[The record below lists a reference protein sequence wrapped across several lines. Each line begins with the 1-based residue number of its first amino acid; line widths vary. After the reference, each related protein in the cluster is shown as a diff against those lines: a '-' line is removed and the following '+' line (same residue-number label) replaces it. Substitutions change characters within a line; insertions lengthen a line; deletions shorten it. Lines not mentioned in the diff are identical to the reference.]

1 MNSARWRR
9 SSLSSRSRKLSEC
22 WRDLES
28 VIRITL
34 FIPLALCFF
43 VNAVFSQKL
52 AEPRLIGSWGLGSED
67 YGEFLYH
74 RVEQF
79 ASYLKD
85 DPNGKIVARLCSSS
99 NMPVALASS
108 DGFAYAFPGY
118 AEQFQAPPRRIFFA
132 RWSKCESKSEQ
143 YWFVPENGS
152 LEYDEMI
159 PAERVR
165 VNRLLVSYYENP
177 NFQPAKIEFAKCLKD
192 FIAELKNSPKTE
204 GFIIRNMGMSDR
216 PLNEAL
222 RQLRK
227 EKVGEKRF
235 QILRK
240 RTYRSYYPEFMT
252 VTITE

>member
-1 MNSARWRR
+1 
-9 SSLSSRSRKLSEC
+9 
-22 WRDLES
+22 
-28 VIRITL
+28 
-34 FIPLALCFF
+34 
-43 VNAVFSQKL
+43 
-52 AEPRLIGSWGLGSED
+52 
-67 YGEFLYH
+67 
-74 RVEQF
+74 VEQF

-85 DPNGKIVARLCSSS
+85 DPNSKMVARLCSSS
-99 NMPVALASS
+99 NMPVALAGS
-108 DGFAYAFPGY
+108 DGFAYEFPGY
-118 AEQFQAPPRRIFFA
+118 AEQFQAPPGKIFFA

-159 PAERVR
+159 PAEKVR
-165 VNRLLVSYYENP
+165 VNRLLVGDFENP
-177 NFQPAKIEFAKCLKD
+177 NFQPAKIVFAKNVKD
-192 FIAELKNSPKTE
+192 FIAELKNNPKTE

>member
-1 MNSARWRR
+1 MR
-9 SSLSSRSRKLSEC
+9 
-22 WRDLES
+22 
-28 VIRITL
+28 VIL
-34 FIPLALCFF
+34 FIPFALCIFGNS
-43 VNAVFSQKL
+43 VLAQKL
-52 AEPRLIGSWGLGSED
+52 AEPKLVGTWRLGNED

-85 DPNGKIVARLCSSS
+85 DPNGKMVARLCSSS
-99 NMPVALASS
+99 NMPVALAGS
-108 DGFAYAFPGY
+108 DGFAYEFPGY
-118 AEQFQAPPRRIFFA
+118 AEQFQAPPGKIFFA

-159 PAERVR
+159 PAEKVR
-165 VNRLLVSYYENP
+165 VNRLLVGDFENP
-177 NFQPAKIEFAKCLKD
+177 NFQPAKIVFAKNVKD
-192 FIAELKNSPKTE
+192 FIAELKNNPKTE

-216 PLNEAL
+216 SLNEAL

-240 RTYRSYYPEFMT
+240 RTYRSYYPEFMI

>member
-1 MNSARWRR
+1 M
-9 SSLSSRSRKLSEC
+9 
-22 WRDLES
+22 
-28 VIRITL
+28 RIIV
-34 FIPLALCFF
+34 FIPLALCISLNSAF
-43 VNAVFSQKL
+43 AQKL
-52 AEPRLIGSWGLGSED
+52 AEPRLLGTWRPGNED

-85 DPNGKIVARLCSSS
+85 DPNGKMVARLCSSS
-99 NMPVALASS
+99 NMPLALASS
-108 DGFAYAFPGY
+108 DGFAYSFPGY
-118 AEQFQAPPRRIFFA
+118 AEQFQAPPGNIFFA

-159 PAERVR
+159 PAEKVR
-165 VNRLLVSYYENP
+165 VNRLLVGDFENP
-177 NFQPAKIEFAKCLKD
+177 NFQPAKIVFAKNVKD
-192 FIAELKNSPKTE
+192 FIAELKNNPKTE

-216 PLNEAL
+216 SLNDAL